1 MMKYVAYYRVST
13 RQQGNSGLGLQAQ
26 KQIVMQHLKPQD
38 SLVAEFIEVET
49 GKNNYRPQL
58 TEAIEHTKEVN
69 ATLIIAKLDRLS
81 RNAAFIFQLRDTKV
95 PFVCCDIPEA
105 NTLTIGI
112 FATMAQ
118 HERETVSARTKAALA
133 AKKRQG
139 FKLGTPGN
147 LTEAARQKSIEVRKD
162 KARRNTNNRR
172 AEAMIKELRS
182 HGMSYQKIAEKLN
195 DNGFK
200 TSRGNKFSAKQ
211 VQRLADRSKNE
222 EKRPDGM
229 IPRCGVF

>member
-1 MMKYVAYYRVST
+1 MNYVAYYRVST
-13 RQQGNSGLGLQAQ
+13 RQQGNSGLGLEAQ
-26 KQIVMQHLKPQD
+26 KQIVIQHLKLQD
-38 SLVAEFIEVET
+38 RLIAEYIEVET

-58 TEAIEHTKEVN
+58 TEAIEHTKEAD

-81 RNAAFIFQLRDTKV
+81 RNAAFIFQLRDAKV

-118 HERETVSARTKAALA
+118 HEQETISARTKAALA

-139 FKLGTPGN
+139 FKLGSPQN

-162 KARRNTNNRR
+162 KARRNTNNRM
-172 AEAMIKELRS
+172 AAAMIKELRENK
-182 HGMSYQKIAEKLN
+182 MSYQKIADKLN
-195 DNGFK
+195 ATGFK
-200 TSRGNKFSAKQ
+200 TSQGKQFSAAQ
-211 VQRLADRSKNE
+211 VKRLADR
-222 EKRPDGM
+222 G
-229 IPRCGVF
+229 